1 MISCAHVTA
10 RSRFLTRSHLQEEN
24 LVDPLLCGP
33 QAELTVD
40 VRV

>member
-1 MISCAHVTA
+1 MISYAHVTA
-10 RSRFLTRSHLQEEN
+10 HSCFLTRSHLQEEN
-24 LVDPLLCGP
+24 LVDSLLCGP